1 MTLTLTIREYN
12 ASRTERKYI
21 LQRRALED
29 RLYEV
34 AAQQGGFFTARQA
47 KAAGYADNRH
57 PHHVRVGNWIRERR
71 GIYRLARFP
80 LPSRPDLILWQL
92 WSHNRAGEPQG
103 TYSHRTALTL
113 YGLSDVMPSKLDM
126 TVPPGFQRMA
136 AIPTVLRLR
145 KQRLDEGDVET
156 IDGVRVTTP
165 LRTLV
170 DTIVAGQVA
179 SEFQVQAVQDA
190 IRLGLVT
197 LRQLDDVQVSRRAAR
212 RLGAILKQVRSAD
225 PSTVQH
231 GRSVSNRSRNAAAR
245 TRKARRR

>member
-1 MTLTLTIREYN
+1 M
-12 ASRTERKYI
+12 ERHS
-21 LQRRALED
+21 LED

-47 KAAGYADNRH
+47 KAVGYADNRH
-57 PHHVRVGNWIRERR
+57 PYHVRVGNWIRERR

-103 TYSHRTALTL
+103 TFSHRTALTL

-145 KQRLDEGDVET
+145 KQRLDDGDVET

-165 LRTLV
+165 RRTLV

-197 LRQLDDVQVSRRAAR
+197 LPQLEDVQVSLSRRAAR
-212 RLGAILKQVRSAD
+212 RLAAILKQVRSAD
-225 PSTVQH
+225 PKTVQH